1 MPYKLR
7 KAPKRD
13 LYWVVGE
20 DGTHHSKEPLTMEQA
35 KKQMTALNIA
45 HARKMGYKIP
55 TASKKK

>member
-1 MPYKLR
+1 MYKLR

-20 DGTHHSKEPLTMEQA
+20 DGTHHSKDPLTMEQA

-55 TASKKK
+55 KKK